1 MSTSTGQTLSAF
13 AWFAILGCGV
23 AAGCGGDDNVATST
37 TSGAAVD
44 WSGYCDDRAALQCSK
59 FDAVMCMEHETC
71 ARALIRDE
79 VETQIL
85 ECLRGTCLW
94 ESCLAKTSD
103 VPLSNAGEA
112 FFDACVE
119 RVSACGLGNDTCYA
133 SNLIADAG
141 IGELSAC
148 LDLATCDE
156 TDGCMTTYFT
166 TRFET
171 CSAWH

>member
-1 MSTSTGQTLSAF
+1 MKVKGQWATAPSERKDNFRFMS
-13 AWFAILGCGV
+13 
-23 AAGCGGDDNVATST
+23 
-37 TSGAAVD
+37 
-44 WSGYCDDRAALQCSK
+44 
-59 FDAVMCMEHETC
+59 
-71 ARALIRDE
+71 
-79 VETQIL
+79 
-85 ECLRGTCLW
+85 
-94 ESCLAKTSD
+94 
-103 VPLSNAGEA
+103 
-112 FFDACVE
+112 
-119 RVSACGLGNDTCYA
+119 GNDTCYA